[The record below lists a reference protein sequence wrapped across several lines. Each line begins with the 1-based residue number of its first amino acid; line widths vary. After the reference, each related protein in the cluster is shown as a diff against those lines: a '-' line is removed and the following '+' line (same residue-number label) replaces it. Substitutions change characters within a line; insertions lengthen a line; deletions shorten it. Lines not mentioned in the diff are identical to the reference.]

1 MLLLFINTDLFCRT
15 RFSFSSF
22 KIFFTYF
29 HRAIQPTYPVESY
42 VSSLLLLSCK
52 NHDILHAK
60 CHTFWA
66 NRDSTNYS
74 FHTTKNL
81 GHLRCYDAYNLT
93 KWNAI
98 IKVKQ
103 KRKENERKE
112 DEEKQYS
119 MPCRGMPCHYLVLV
133 NCTLCALHFVSVGMF
148 NKCAQQFVF
157 NLSRNIFV
165 QSIAGKGA
173 KEFQQ

>member
-1 MLLLFINTDLFCRT
+1 MHDAIISHCLLACFCCYWTHTHTQIECVAVATRTKRETKGTTKKREQRNDKRSHVLLLFINTDLFCRT

-22 KIFFTYF
+22 KIFFAYF

-42 VSSLLLLSCK
+42 ARFSLLLSCE

-81 GHLRCYDAYNLT
+81 AMMHT
-93 KWNAI
+93 I
-98 IKVKQ
+98 Q
-103 KRKENERKE
+103 QNEMR
-112 DEEKQYS
+112 
-119 MPCRGMPCHYLVLV
+119 L
-133 NCTLCALHFVSVGMF
+133 
-148 NKCAQQFVF
+148 
-157 NLSRNIFV
+157 
-165 QSIAGKGA
+165 
-173 KEFQQ
+173 